1 MKDFTIFPLFFYNF
15 LFIISAH
22 EFTELQS
29 KRNEELTKVCELFFD
44 TLDNFAENKGKHR
57 NAIWPLQIM
66 LLVLT
71 PKVLEEIHNADAG
84 APCSSRHMRKK
95 QFIDSVK
102 KALNP
107 HGSSKAV
114 TEAAIVTC
122 VKLCKAATYINI
134 LDSNNVIFSLV
145 QSVIADLKMLLF
157 KADKPF
163 SRGAPYLPQDIDLL
177 IDFFLA
183 NFRLN
188 PHNND
193 TLKVCL
199 NTQSP
204 SLYHHVLV
212 SSLHIIITQRR
223 LPWWPQISILYNKS
237 SELKAMFLE
246 TLTRVTQGYTTH
258 TPLKIIPSITLKDK
272 VYPKFKAS
280 GSDEGNFQKGL
291 LLCMVRL
298 IHADPMLMLNSQGK
312 AAHEVQSS
320 TLELINGL
328 VSLVQNS
335 SIPDVSHE
343 AMEALL
349 VLHQPEKIEMWNPEA
364 PINTFWDL
372 SSQVLF
378 SMSQKLIQHLIVN
391 YTDVLK
397 WLRKILECRNQF
409 LKKHR
414 DYANVGSQ
422 IAICRQAHIKL
433 EVVLF
438 MYLWSIDSEAVLISM
453 SCFSLLCEEADIRCG
468 ADEVSASKLF
478 FYFGAKI
485 QFFPNLQI
493 TL

>member
-1 MKDFTIFPLFFYNF
+1 MF
-15 LFIISAH
+15 SAH

-57 NAIWPLQIM
+57 NAIWPLQIL

-71 PKVLEEIHNADAG
+71 PKVLEEIHNADSG
-84 APCSSRHMRKK
+84 APCSTRHMSKK
-95 QFIDSVK
+95 KFIDSVK

-107 HGSSKAV
+107 HGSSKAM

-163 SRGAPYLPQDIDLL
+163 FRGTPILPQEIELL
-177 IDFFLA
+177 IGKFQRRLGLNGFKNLIFFLDFFLA

-212 SSLHIIITQRR
+212 TSLHNIITQKR

-280 GSDEGNFQKGL
+280 GSDNEGNFHKGL
-291 LLCMVRL
+291 LLGMVRL

-409 LKKHR
+409 LQKHCE
-414 DYANVGSQ
+414 YANVGS
-422 IAICRQAHIKL
+422 
-433 EVVLF
+433 
-438 MYLWSIDSEAVLISM
+438 SI
-453 SCFSLLCEEADIRCG
+453 G
-468 ADEVSASKLF
+468 NPQSKSQ
-478 FYFGAKI
+478 GSKKKK
-485 QFFPNLQI
+485 QD
-493 TL
+493 

>member
-1 MKDFTIFPLFFYNF
+1 M
-15 LFIISAH
+15 
-22 EFTELQS
+22 
-29 KRNEELTKVCELFFD
+29 
-44 TLDNFAENKGKHR
+44 
-57 NAIWPLQIM
+57 
-66 LLVLT
+66 
-71 PKVLEEIHNADAG
+71 
-84 APCSSRHMRKK
+84 
-95 QFIDSVK
+95 
-102 KALNP
+102 
-107 HGSSKAV
+107 
-114 TEAAIVTC
+114 
-122 VKLCKAATYINI
+122 
-134 LDSNNVIFSLV
+134 
-145 QSVIADLKMLLF
+145 
-157 KADKPF
+157 
-163 SRGAPYLPQDIDLL
+163 
-177 IDFFLA
+177 A

-212 SSLHIIITQRR
+212 TSLHNIITQKR

-280 GSDEGNFQKGL
+280 GSDNEGNFHKGL
-291 LLCMVRL
+291 LLGMVRL

-409 LKKHR
+409 LQKHCE
-414 DYANVGSQ
+414 YANVGSSIGNPQ
-422 IAICRQAHIKL
+422 SKSQGSKKIVKL
-433 EVVLF
+433 CL
-438 MYLWSIDSEAVLISM
+438 YS
-453 SCFSLLCEEADIRCG
+453 R
-468 ADEVSASKLF
+468 
-478 FYFGAKI
+478 
-485 QFFPNLQI
+485 
-493 TL
+493 